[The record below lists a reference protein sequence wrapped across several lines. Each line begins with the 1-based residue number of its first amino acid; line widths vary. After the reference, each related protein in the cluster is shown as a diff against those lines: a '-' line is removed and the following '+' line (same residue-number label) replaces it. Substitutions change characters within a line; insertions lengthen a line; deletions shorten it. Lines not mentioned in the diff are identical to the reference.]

1 MADDE
6 TPPEFKLQL
15 PKRMRAYFELY
26 PKLHGRLKTISES
39 GDPAIRAK
47 VGALAAMMMRR
58 QDGADGRLLDRY
70 GLTPTEVRLAT
81 HIAAGGSVA
90 DYAALHKVS
99 EGTVRTHLKAVFAKT
114 GVHRQADLVRLLA
127 GGG

>member
-26 PKLHGRLKTISES
+26 PKLHGRLKTIADSP
-39 GDPAIRAK
+39 DPAIRAK
-47 VGALAAMMMRR
+47 AGALAAMMLRR
-58 QDGADGRLLDRY
+58 RDGADGRLLDPY
-70 GLTPTEVRLAT
+70 SLTPAEARLAT
-81 HIAAGGSVA
+81 HIGDGGSVA
-90 DYAALHKVS
+90 DYAVQQKVS

-127 GGG
+127 RDS